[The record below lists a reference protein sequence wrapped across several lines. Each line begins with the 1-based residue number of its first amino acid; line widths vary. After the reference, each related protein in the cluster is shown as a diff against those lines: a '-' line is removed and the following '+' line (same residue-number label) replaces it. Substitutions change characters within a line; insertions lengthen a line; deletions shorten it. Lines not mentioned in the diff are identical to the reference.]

1 MSLSEPTNATVI
13 SSAPLVGEPNTQ
25 VSVAVKNAVKTFDAN
40 AQEVRFGVKALA
52 AVRITNPEDREAAYQ
67 LVKLANKSKLLIE
80 KTLKL
85 VLAPYKEITD
95 AIKAYAKDDL
105 VYPLQT
111 AIDKVDSIILIFDA
125 EEKVRKEAK
134 LKELEADRL
143 RIAEAAAADQKK
155 IDDAKAAAIAQVNS
169 GDFAERQVK
178 ISAMPPGI
186 LRIKAQ
192 NELNALKAGTVAKI
206 EEVAA
211 AASQEARIDKGIALS
226 DVRGVEEDLS
236 AKTKGAMLVWRWEVA
251 DFSQVADPFKMIDE
265 SSVRAAI
272 KLGAQSIRG
281 LKMWQEDKL
290 RH

>member
-1 MSLSEPTNATVI
+1 MSLPEPTNATVI

-111 AIDKVDSIILIFDA
+111 AIDKVDSVILIFDA

-134 LKELEADRL
+134 LKELEAERL

-155 IDDAKAAAIAQVNS
+155 IDDAKAAAIAQVDS
-169 GDFAERQVK
+169 GDFAERQAK
-178 ISAMPPGI
+178 INAMPPGI

-226 DVRGVEEDLS
+226 DVRGAEEDLS
-236 AKTKGAMLVWRWEVA
+236 AKTKGAMPVWRWEVA
-251 DFSQVADPFKMIDE
+251 DFSQVADQFKALDE
-265 SSVRAAI
+265 GAVRTAI
-272 KLGAQSIRG
+272 KGGAQSIRG
-281 LKMWQEDKL
+281 LKMWQEEKL